1 MRGSASSTRDRR
13 TAQTTGG
20 PLGRWIATSRR
31 LALRLLAGIRSSLQ
45 GGEWPT
51 ALVSAGGG
59 RPVLVRARPESV
71 QLTETYF
78 YEQKIARNQRTTARQ
93 APTGRIEVVVPYDG
107 ERFFGR
113 QARQD
118 VLRQLGPGAPPGT
131 EALIGHLA
139 LLAADRT
146 DLASVADLG
155 GPSGSVPL
163 LVPVTLGNL
172 GHPGW
177 LRDDRRACEIGYDYR
192 PDDPERFAVEVRLRL
207 EDEEEWIPT
216 GKSRESL
223 DRQAVQASSFHPDLL
238 VRLDVKLRL
247 PSRSEEPSTPP
258 RVSRVALDWPSL
270 TSLRGLRLTVAD
282 DRHPFAY
289 DPEASRLTWT
299 DVPIEP
305 VRRRPSDADHRYY
318 ASKPMTLAIHQ
329 PGELYQETSLGG
341 RVEVEVPGCLL
352 SGLQARLFDGTGRR
366 CDDPEPELSSRLVL
380 DFRLVLDEA
389 FARRRLHPYQLLYFD
404 ELIPDHLRLADIKAA
419 LHDRGFRVEEPIK
432 DLSTADPDDLAAYLL
447 ATHPRGPDVM
457 QLWLLVYGRRH
468 PTRRRARVKG
478 GLTYTT
484 AFESGELRIRMG
496 GQVPGDGKVATH
508 EMNELH
514 AALRDWFERLRARR

>member
-1 MRGSASSTRDRR
+1 V
-13 TAQTTGG
+13 
-20 PLGRWIATSRR
+20 P
-31 LALRLLAGIRSSLQ
+31 
-45 GGEWPT
+45 
-51 ALVSAGGG
+51 AGGTG
-59 RPVLVRARPESV
+59 RPVLVRASPESV
-71 QLTETYF
+71 RLTETYC
-78 YEQKIARNQRTTARQ
+78 YEQKIGRNQRITARQ
-93 APTGRIEVVVPYDG
+93 APSGRIEVVVPYDG

-118 VLRQLGPGAPPGT
+118 VLRQLGPAAPPGT

-172 GHPGW
+172 GYPGW

-192 PDDPERFAVEVRLRL
+192 PDDPERFPVWVRLRL
-207 EDEEEWIPT
+207 EDEEEWIPA
-216 GKSRESL
+216 GESRESL
-223 DRQAVQASSFHPDLL
+223 DRQATQASSFHPDLL
-238 VRLDVKLRL
+238 VRLDVMSRL
-247 PSRSEEPSTPP
+247 PSQPEDLSTPP
-258 RVSRVALDWPSL
+258 RVSQVALDWPSL
-270 TSLRGLRLTVAD
+270 TSLRGLSLTVAG

-299 DVPIEP
+299 DVPMET
-305 VRRRPSDADHRYY
+305 VRRRPSDADYRDY
-318 ASKPMTLAIHQ
+318 ACKPMALAIHQ

-352 SGLQARLFDGTGRR
+352 SGLQARLFEGTGRR

-389 FARRRLHPYQLLYFD
+389 FARRGLHPYQLLHFD

-419 LHDRGFRVEEPIK
+419 LQDRGFRVEEPIK
-432 DLSTADPDDLAAYLL
+432 ELSTADRDDLVAYLL
-447 ATHPRGPDVM
+447 ASHPRGPGVM
-457 QLWLLVYGRRH
+457 RLWLLVYGKRH

-478 GLTYTT
+478 GQTYTT

-496 GQVPGDGKVATH
+496 GEVPGDGKVATH

>member
-1 MRGSASSTRDRR
+1 
-13 TAQTTGG
+13 
-20 PLGRWIATSRR
+20 
-31 LALRLLAGIRSSLQ
+31 
-45 GGEWPT
+45 
-51 ALVSAGGG
+51 
-59 RPVLVRARPESV
+59 VLVRAHPESV
-71 QLTETYF
+71 RLTDTYY
-78 YEQKIARNQRTTARQ
+78 YEQKIARNQRITARQ

-118 VLRQLGPGAPPGT
+118 VLRQLGPTAPPGT

-146 DLASVADLG
+146 DLASMADLG

-172 GHPGW
+172 GYPGW

-192 PDDPERFAVEVRLRL
+192 PDDPERSLVWVRLRQ
-207 EDEEEWIPT
+207 EDEEEWIPA
-216 GKSRESL
+216 GESRESL
-223 DRQAVQASSFHPDLL
+223 DRQATQASSFHPDLL
-238 VRLDVKLRL
+238 VRLDVMLRL
-247 PSRSEEPSTPP
+247 PSQPEEPSMPP

-270 TSLRGLRLTVAD
+270 TSLRGLSLTVAG

-305 VRRRPSDADHRYY
+305 VRRRPSDADHRDY
-318 ASKPMTLAIHQ
+318 ASKPMALAIHQ

-341 RVEVEVPGCLL
+341 RVEVEVPGRLL

-366 CDDPEPELSSRLVL
+366 CDDPVPELSNRLVL
-380 DFRLVLDEA
+380 DFRFVLDEA
-389 FARRRLHPYQLLYFD
+389 FARRELHPYQLLHFD

-419 LHDRGFRVEEPIK
+419 LQDRGFWVEEPIK
-432 DLSTADPDDLAAYLL
+432 EFSTANPDDLAAYLV
-447 ATHPRGPDVM
+447 ARMSSSISPY
-457 QLWLLVYGRRH
+457 LLKRSSCGGTGYRTVV
-468 PTRRRARVKG
+468 RVNPASWNG
-478 GLTYTT
+478 TGVNGSSHF
-484 AFESGELRIRMG
+484 ASSAASASESGPKSCPPMDVSS
-496 GQVPGDGKVATH
+496 QSKAVAKCLAFTCMWNSI
-508 EMNELH
+508 EAESGWTWMMERLLPSWSRY
-514 AALRDWFERLRARR
+514 AWKAIMRGSFVSTKSTSSAMRLRASSCLPGLIV